1 MFKIPEKLKNIFD
14 KLSSK
19 PVVGGLY
26 ITDSSVQYF
35 LINNDYPQPIKASV
49 SLPAGVVEEGK
60 VKNHKKFVQHL
71 SALRNTLTKDGSKQ
85 PLKVVTC
92 LPSAIIY
99 AQHISIPNVGPD
111 QLEETANLNLKMNSP
126 VDINEVYTS
135 WELIRETPDVYDIM
149 GVFSD
154 KKEVDKYR
162 AALMDSGFYPVVF
175 EFSSLATS
183 WTVNKVL
190 GTKDKISL
198 VTNVSPDGID
208 IFLLKKGF
216 LYFNYFISW
225 RSIKGKEEVISK
237 EVFES
242 NLMEEL
248 KRVISFSDNQFNE
261 HPHNLVLIAPGLE
274 ESLSKLISSNLDI
287 KIVTLKESLS
297 KIGSNIP
304 KDISNWYTVLGSAI
318 RGNWERGLDKFI
330 SIGTENLEKI
340 FYRERMLSFIG
351 LWRNIFAGALTILLI
366 LIAGAGII
374 IVMQPQASMDSD
386 TLVNIRQQQQAFEE
400 IDGVAQTFNSL
411 VSEVRRVS
419 EGSDLL
425 SSFLNDFYQISSDHN
440 VRITQLTFSSFN
452 EEINVSAITLS
463 PGSAVSFRDSLNN
476 EDRFQG
482 VSLPFS
488 DMSEEDDGTH
498 FNVSFT
504 YRPQ

>member
-49 SLPAGVVEEGK
+49 SLPAGVIEEGK

-85 PLKVVTC
+85 PLKVITC

-111 QLEETANLNLKMNSP
+111 QLEGTANLNLKMNSP
-126 VDINEVYTS
+126 VDINDVYTS

-162 AALMDSGFYPVVF
+162 SALMDSGFYPVVF
-175 EFSSLATS
+175 EFPSLATS

-225 RSIKGKEEVISK
+225 RSIKGKEKNISK
-237 EVFES
+237 EVFEK
-242 NLMEEL
+242 NLIEEL

-261 HPHNLVLIAPGLE
+261 HPHDLVLISPGME
-274 ESLSKLISSNLDI
+274 DSISKIINDNFDI
-287 KIVTLKESLS
+287 KIINLKESLS
-297 KIGSNIP
+297 KMGSDIP
-304 KDISNWYTVLGSAI
+304 KDISNWYTVMGSAI

-330 SIGTENLEKI
+330 SIGTENLDKV
-340 FYRERMLSFIG
+340 FYRERILSFIR

-366 LIAGAGII
+366 LIAGAGVII
-374 IVMQPQASMDSD
+374 AMQPQASVDSD
-386 TLVNIRQQQQAFEE
+386 TLINIRQQQQAFEE
-400 IDGVAQTFNSL
+400 IDGIAQTFNSL

-419 EGSDLL
+419 EGSEAL
-425 SSFLNDFYQISSDHN
+425 SFFLNDLYQISNDRN
-440 VRITQLTFSSFN
+440 IRISQLTFSSFD
-452 EEINVSAITLS
+452 EAIEVSAVALS
-463 PGSAVSFRDSLNN
+463 PGSAVSFRDMLND
-476 EDRFQG
+476 EERFRG
-482 VSLPFS
+482 VTLPFS

-498 FNVSFT
+498 FNISFM
-504 YRPQ
+504 YQP